1 MPSSKNT
8 PQALNKS
15 TDERLLKPNEM
26 SDAKNVTISTDSDGN
41 GFVVKNAK
49 GNAVIPAASGSQIT
63 KFLAAVLTKK
73 TTPCTLLCM
82 TQLVST
88 TVFTGLTSTQQR
100 LSIKRF
106 W

>member
-49 GNAVIPAASGSQIT
+49 GNAVIAAASGSMYLAT
-63 KFLAAVLTKK
+63 KSNPKK
-73 TTPCTLLCM
+73 NGTCRASSMYL
-82 TQLVST
+82 
-88 TVFTGLTSTQQR
+88 
-100 LSIKRF
+100 
-106 W
+106 

>member
-41 GFVVKNAK
+41 GFVIKNAK
-49 GNAVIPAASGSQIT
+49 GTAVIPATTGDQVTQSG
-63 KFLAAVLTKK
+63 
-73 TTPCTLLCM
+73 
-82 TQLVST
+82 
-88 TVFTGLTSTQQR
+88 G
-100 LSIKRF
+100 
-106 W
+106 